1 VSESNGSDAPGSI
14 RDLAASATVESDGVA
29 IAGIA
34 VSVGDAADSVHPIA
48 VSKNKAVISGT
59 SGTNGSFIYVPE
71 TCGVINS
78 GIVAEQHGN
87 WIHIMVN

>member
-1 VSESNGSDAPGSI
+1 MNPTALMPPGSI
-14 RDLAASATVESDGVA
+14 RDSAASGTVESDGVA